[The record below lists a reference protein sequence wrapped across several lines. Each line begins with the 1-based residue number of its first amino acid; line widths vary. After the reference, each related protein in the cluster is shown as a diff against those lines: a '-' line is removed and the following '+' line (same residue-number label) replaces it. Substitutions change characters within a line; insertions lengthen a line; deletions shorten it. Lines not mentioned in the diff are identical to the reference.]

1 MVYGVYIDVKI
12 GEGGMRLKRAD
23 PPRPASVIDQLR
35 PDPEPS
41 DLDTT
46 ALYLHH
52 TIVTIQSGGRGRHT
66 SFLSLPPVVQ
76 PYPIPDPA
84 W

>member
-1 MVYGVYIDVKI
+1 
-12 GEGGMRLKRAD
+12 MRLKRAD

-52 TIVTIQSGGRGRHT
+52 TIVTTEQGAR
-66 SFLSLPPVVQ
+66 PPHQLLISPACGVAI
-76 PYPIPDPA
+76 PIPDPA